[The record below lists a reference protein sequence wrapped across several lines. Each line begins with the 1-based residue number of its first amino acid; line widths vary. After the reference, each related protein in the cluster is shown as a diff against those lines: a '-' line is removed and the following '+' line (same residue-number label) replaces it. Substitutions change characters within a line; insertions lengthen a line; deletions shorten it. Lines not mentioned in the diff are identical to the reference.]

1 MESGFHSNGTLPS
14 LNWNVLDGPLQ
25 SADQTLETLR
35 AVSLQFLHHP
45 HPTRRFLYRESVSSC
60 RLAGSNTTLLDLLC
74 YEEAPEFL
82 APNPGVREQSQ
93 YLAALDTGLEGL
105 RRGPLDPGLIRECF
119 ERLCPETKL
128 PPALAEQIMHQ
139 AARTAGLHPIL
150 QAGLLHAHVAIAEP
164 FPVTNDRMTRLLSTL
179 LLADRKG
186 IKAPGLFLSPFF
198 EKHAE
203 TYGRHLRSLAEGADP
218 TDWLAFFVEGARHQ
232 AVDTTHRIQALL
244 ELMDRYRAIM
254 VRQGKGTRSAF
265 KVMEHLVNVPLF
277 TARTLMEKAGMSAPT
292 AQRSIRIW
300 AEEGVIQELTGHR
313 SGRIYLATDLFRL
326 ATEEWQAKAA

>member
-1 MESGFHSNGTLPS
+1 M
-14 LNWNVLDGPLQ
+14 
-25 SADQTLETLR
+25 ETLR

-60 RLAGSNTTLLDLLC
+60 RLAGSKATLLDLLC

-82 APNPGVREQSQ
+82 ATNSGVREQSR
-93 YLAALDTGLEGL
+93 YLAALDTGMERL
-105 RRGPLDPGLIRECF
+105 RHGALDPGIIQECF
-119 ERLCPETKL
+119 EQLCPEANL
-128 PPALAEQIMHQ
+128 PPVAAEQIMHH
-139 AARTAGLHPIL
+139 AVRTEGQHPLL
-150 QAGLLHAHVAIAEP
+150 QAGLLHGHFAIAEP
-164 FPVTNDRMTRLLSTL
+164 CPVANDRMARLLSTL
-179 LLADRKG
+179 FLADRKG

-218 TDWLAFFVEGARHQ
+218 ADWLAFFVEGARHQ

-244 ELMDRYRAIM
+244 GLMDRYRAIM

-300 AEEGVIQELTGHR
+300 TEEGVIQELTGHR

-326 ATEEWQAKAA
+326 ATEEWQANAA